1 MYCSPKHAAL
11 STCKWGIVCI
21 LGLRVQKIILYLWL
35 MRCKAF
41 ENNVYKINWESEKIT
56 STLKFILAPKYKKVT
71 SMYRNMPYWYVD
83 PIYNISSLVCT
94 KYNERNIWILNT
106 SLCMLVTYRHSKT
119 SAFTAS
125 ILELRLTQFEFPNR
139 IRPLNAKLCLNLLE
153 TWLNLGKWTQIVAL
167 IETFSY

>member
-1 MYCSPKHAAL
+1 M
-11 STCKWGIVCI
+11 
-21 LGLRVQKIILYLWL
+21 
-35 MRCKAF
+35 
-41 ENNVYKINWESEKIT
+41 N
-56 STLKFILAPKYKKVT
+56 
-71 SMYRNMPYWYVD
+71 
-83 PIYNISSLVCT
+83 
-94 KYNERNIWILNT
+94 LNT
-106 SLCMLVTYRHSKT
+106 SSCMLVTYRRSKT